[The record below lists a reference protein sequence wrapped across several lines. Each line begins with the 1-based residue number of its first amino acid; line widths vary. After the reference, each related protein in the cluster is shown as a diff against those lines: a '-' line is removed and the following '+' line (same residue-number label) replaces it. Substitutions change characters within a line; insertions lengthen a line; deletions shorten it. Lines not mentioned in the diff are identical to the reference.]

1 MGLFNQNDTRPRGT
15 CPACLEMMIV
25 GASVCPYCRTT
36 GITWS
41 TETSQQRAEE
51 QLRAQEARLRA
62 QEAQL
67 RAQMDRD
74 ARAVSELEQDQLR
87 RHQVNSTKR
96 LHEKQVASVEL
107 GVDVIQCPF
116 CAVFIPATSTS
127 CPHCENNL

>member
-36 GITWS
+36 GITWL
-41 TETSQQRAEE
+41 TGTSQKPGDE
-51 QLRAQEARLRA
+51 QLRA

-67 RAQMDRD
+67 RAQM
-74 ARAVSELEQDQLR
+74 AREAREAQDVSEWEQEQPRRQQL
-87 RHQVNSTKR
+87 NSTKR
-96 LHEKQVASVEL
+96 VHEKRAASVEL

>member
-41 TETSQQRAEE
+41 TETSQQRADE
-51 QLRAQEARLRA
+51 QLRAQMAREA
-62 QEAQL
+62 QEAQ
-67 RAQMDRD
+67 D
-74 ARAVSELEQDQLR
+74 VSEWEQEQPRRQQL
-87 RHQVNSTKR
+87 NSTKR
-96 LHEKQVASVEL
+96 VHEKRAASVEL